1 MTRPVDNPSEEEI
14 IHKVLTIWLFWCI
27 IAYKH
32 KKTVVIMSKIE
43 HALYYRQNL
52 DRRQIK
58 TKKAIIGAFIQ
69 LLQEKDISKITIT
82 ELAKLAN
89 IDRKT
94 FYLHYE
100 SISDLYN
107 DLGNMAVALIKA
119 EIIEFSSGN
128 GSAYDFFSGIN
139 EIIREKIDL
148 FKSIAKN
155 NDFTDFM
162 FMIKDI
168 LSNELTAIYGKES
181 SNERLKLTAEFIAS
195 GTISMY
201 LRWLKGDTGITM
213 DELALIAAEMITGG
227 AMGLINIL

>member
-1 MTRPVDNPSEEEI
+1 
-14 IHKVLTIWLFWCI
+14 
-27 IAYKH
+27 
-32 KKTVVIMSKIE
+32 MSKIE

-58 TKKAIIGAFIQ
+58 TKKAIIGAFIH

-82 ELAKLAN
+82 ELSKIAN

-107 DLGNMAVALIKA
+107 DLGNMVVSIIKD
-119 EIIEFSSGN
+119 EIIDFSTGN
-128 GSAYDFFSGIN
+128 GSAYEFFTGIN
-139 EIIREKIDL
+139 EIISEKIDL

-168 LSNELTAIYGKES
+168 LSDELIEMYGKKNTS
-181 SNERLKLTAEFIAS
+181 ANERLKLTAEFIAS

-227 AMGLINIL
+227 AVGLINIL

>member
-1 MTRPVDNPSEEEI
+1 
-14 IHKVLTIWLFWCI
+14 
-27 IAYKH
+27 
-32 KKTVVIMSKIE
+32 MSKIE

-58 TKKAIIGAFIQ
+58 TKKAIIGAFIH

-82 ELAKLAN
+82 ELSKIAN

-107 DLGNMAVALIKA
+107 DLGNMVVSIIKD
-119 EIIEFSSGN
+119 EIIEFSTGN
-128 GSAYDFFSGIN
+128 GSAYEFFTGIN
-139 EIIREKIDL
+139 EIISEKIDL

-168 LSNELTAIYGKES
+168 LSDELIEMYGKKNTS
-181 SNERLKLTAEFIAS
+181 ANERLKLTAEFIAS

-227 AMGLINIL
+227 AVGLINIL